1 MKKCAIIPS
10 YIEGNLSELFPDP
23 ENYYVICADGG
34 YEKAKQAGIRPD
46 LVIGDFDS
54 YTGAPVEE
62 EIPVMTLPTEK
73 DYTDTGHSLSYAISE
88 GFTDITIFGG
98 LGGRFDHTM
107 ANVQNIAGACIQ
119 GVSVRLVSKDN
130 IFTVIRDSEIVIP
143 KMEGWK
149 LSVFSLSDV
158 CKGVTLSG
166 VYYLLDDYTLTN
178 TFPLGVSNE
187 FDREEALIRVR
198 HGVLLIVASRD

>member
-10 YIEGNLSELFPDP
+10 YIEGELSELFPDP

-46 LVIGDFDS
+46 LIIGDFDS
-54 YTGAPVEE
+54 CTGTPAADD
-62 EIPVMTLPTEK
+62 IPVLTLPTEK
-73 DYTDTGHSLSYAISE
+73 DDTDTGHSLSYAISE

-98 LGGRFDHTM
+98 LGGRFDHTI
-107 ANVQNIAGACIQ
+107 ANVQNIAGACVQ
-119 GVSVRLVSKDN
+119 GAAVRLVSRNN
-130 IFTVIRDSEIVIP
+130 IFTVIRDSEITIP
-143 KMEGWK
+143 KKEGWK
-149 LSVFSLSDV
+149 LSVFSLSDI
-158 CKGVTLSG
+158 CEGVTLSG

-187 FDREEALIRVR
+187 FDEEEAFIRVR
-198 HGVLLIVASRD
+198 HGILLIVTSRD